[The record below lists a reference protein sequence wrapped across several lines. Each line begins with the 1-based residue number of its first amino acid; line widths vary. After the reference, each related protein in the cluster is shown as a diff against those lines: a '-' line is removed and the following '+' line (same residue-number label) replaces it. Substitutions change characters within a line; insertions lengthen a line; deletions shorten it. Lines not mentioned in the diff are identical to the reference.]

1 VSTVAHA
8 RQFERASDSQK
19 RKASAVCASART
31 AAGSS
36 RHRTKRPGRLSR
48 VTRSPEIHYSMDRTQ
63 IIERALGLAQAV
75 AGFVAGAR
83 QFFHAVMLYGHRCP
97 RCGGSLQMEREGQC
111 RCRGCG
117 DIFDPTAAFQ
127 RCPACGGSARLRI
140 RRYECVTCHTEVVSR
155 FLFDGRVFDAAY
167 FRQKMAEYRRRK
179 RELRNRVRQMLSGTR
194 SNAIAVPPAELAGV
208 PGLLEALNSLTAGT
222 EAVLTAGIE
231 KRFDLHRYQKHIQ
244 AHLQLFPTALDD
256 LPPLS
261 ENRRLD
267 RIWRFVAI
275 IFLAHAGLVNVWQ
288 EGENILVKQREA
300 DREGSDVP
308 GDSEQADGVE
318 GPVGRAEA

>member
-1 VSTVAHA
+1 
-8 RQFERASDSQK
+8 
-19 RKASAVCASART
+19 
-31 AAGSS
+31 
-36 RHRTKRPGRLSR
+36 
-48 VTRSPEIHYSMDRTQ
+48 MDRTQ

-75 AGFVAGAR
+75 AGFVSRAR

-97 RCGGSLQMEREGQC
+97 SCGGSLQMEQERRC
-111 RCRGCG
+111 RCRCCG

-140 RRYECVTCHTEVVSR
+140 RRYECVTCNTEIVSR

-167 FRQKMAEYRRRK
+167 FRQKMVEHRQRK
-179 RELRNRVRQMLSGTR
+179 RELRSRVRQMLSGTR

-208 PGLLEALNSLTAGT
+208 PGLLEALNSLTAGA
-222 EAVLTAGIE
+222 EAALTSGIE
-231 KRFDLHRYQKHIQ
+231 RRFDLHRYQKHIQ
-244 AHLQLFPTALDD
+244 AHLRPFPTALDD

-267 RIWRFVAI
+267 RIWRFIAI
-275 IFLAHAGLVNVWQ
+275 IFLAHAGLASVWQ

-300 DREGSDVP
+300 DREGSNVP

-318 GPVGRAEA
+318 GLVGRAEA